1 MGGVCR
7 CWVSVLEEE
16 SKSGSGEGQ
25 VLWKLK
31 KEMKGVVYL
40 LKVAIEEPVFA
51 VDEPG
56 VVEAKGCFK
65 DEVRALVDA
74 DEELKELLLGKI
86 DVDDSVYFGV
96 YS

>member
-1 MGGVCR
+1 M
-7 CWVSVLEEE
+7 
-16 SKSGSGEGQ
+16 
-25 VLWKLK
+25 
-31 KEMKGVVYL
+31 
-40 LKVAIEEPVFA
+40 
-51 VDEPG
+51 
-56 VVEAKGCFK
+56 EAKGCFK